1 MFSCSHRFPS
11 RSSTMP
17 PRKSTKTLPAP
28 ADTRPQRNTQPI
40 AQAALKLTSVVLAL
54 REEEES
60 DSTTDSNSNS
70 DDDEEIA
77 NAADESNPEAGDQD
91 DDSDST
97 EEPEVPIAVPQKRG
111 KASENT
117 ATPKSF
123 FTHISPYCMII
134 S

>member
-70 DDDEEIA
+70 DNEESA
-77 NAADESNPEAGDQD
+77 NTADESNSEAGDE
-91 DDSDST
+91 DDSNSI
-97 EEPEVPIAVPQKRG
+97 EEVPIAVPQKRG
-111 KASENT
+111 KASKNT

-123 FTHISPYCMII
+123 VTHISAYCIT